1 MTNAVIEEA
10 EKKLP
15 NFITNFIVS
24 YNKLIG
30 MCKRMLFSF
39 IIFMVIIIEFYMY
52 MYLTNSIDPFLIY
65 ELFPK

>member
-10 EKKLP
+10 EKEKLP
-15 NFITNFIVS
+15 NFITNFVVS

-39 IIFMVIIIEFYMY
+39 IILMVIIIEFCM
-52 MYLTNSIDPFLIY
+52 
-65 ELFPK
+65 